1 MRIDSHLHL
10 WHYAPDE
17 FGWIPESMAAL
28 RRDFA
33 PQELAALCAD
43 ATVEGVIAVQARQSM
58 EETYWLLELAR
69 SSPILGV
76 VGWAPIAAGD
86 FPATLERLRQEPLL
100 KGLRH
105 IVQGEPEIL
114 ARPEFQRGMR
124 YLQGAGLV
132 YDLLLYAHHLSLALP
147 FVDLFPQQMFVL
159 DHLGKPAIARGEIES
174 WSKHVRELARR
185 PNLCCKVSGLVTE
198 ANPAAWTPMQL
209 RPYFDI
215 ALECF
220 GPDRLMVGTDW
231 PVCTVGCSYAQW
243 WALVENWTASLSAVE
258 RAAILGTT
266 ATRIYQLQRSTARD
280 GAAQQRD
287 TFSGAPA

>member
-17 FGWIPESMAAL
+17 FEWIPESMAAL

-159 DHLGKPAIARGEIES
+159 DHLGKPKVGAGEIEG
-174 WSKHVRELARR
+174 WREQIMRLAECG
-185 PNLCCKVSGLVTE
+185 NVSCKLSGLVTE
-198 ANPAAWTPMQL
+198 ADWVNWTLDDL
-209 RPYFDI
+209 RPYLDV
-215 ALECF
+215 ALEAF
-220 GPDRLMVGTDW
+220 GAERLMAGSDW
-231 PVCTVGCSYAQW
+231 PVCLLASGYERW
-243 WALVENWTASLSAVE
+243 WATLEAWAEPLTDVQREQIFGGTA
-258 RAAILGTT
+258 
-266 ATRIYQLQRSTARD
+266 QRVYRL
-280 GAAQQRD
+280 
-287 TFSGAPA
+287 